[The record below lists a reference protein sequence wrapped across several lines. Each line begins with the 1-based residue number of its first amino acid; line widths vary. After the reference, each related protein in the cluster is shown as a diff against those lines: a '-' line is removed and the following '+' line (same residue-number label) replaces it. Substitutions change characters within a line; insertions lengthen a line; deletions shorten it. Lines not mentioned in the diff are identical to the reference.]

1 MATARELG
9 YEVGDIFVPT
19 YSNDGISFFEF
30 KYMTL
35 EDELD
40 SDHPLFIDDTGK
52 SRYWCVDWVKK
63 MVKVETGFEVNT
75 SGGMKE
81 TSGKLRWTLLPLL
94 AVKEIVKVLEYG
106 AKKYSADNW
115 KKVEPEKYKE
125 AAFRHW
131 TAYLEGEK
139 VDPETG
145 ISHLAHLGCDVLFLL
160 WFELTGN
167 TDEKTTDRL

>member
-1 MATARELG
+1 M
-9 YEVGDIFVPT
+9 
-19 YSNDGISFFEF
+19 
-30 KYMTL
+30 
-35 EDELD
+35 
-40 SDHPLFIDDTGK
+40 DTGIILPK
-52 SRYWCVDWVKK
+52 EHFD
-63 MVKVETGFEVNT
+63 MNA

-167 TDEKTTDRL
+167 ADEKNTNRL

>member
-1 MATARELG
+1 
-9 YEVGDIFVPT
+9 
-19 YSNDGISFFEF
+19 
-30 KYMTL
+30 MTSL
-35 EDELD
+35 KE
-40 SDHPLFIDDTGK
+40 
-52 SRYWCVDWVKK
+52 
-63 MVKVETGFEVNT
+63 GFDVNA

-94 AVKEIVKVLEYG
+94 AVKEIVKVLEVG

-139 VDPETG
+139 LDPETG
-145 ISHLAHLGCDVLFLL
+145 LPHIDHVTCNLMFLHTLGL
-160 WFELTGN
+160 
-167 TDEKTTDRL
+167 K